1 MLTSRTRKLTLPAL
15 LVAALTLAASA
26 VPATARSL
34 PRKIVLYKSIAGVPL
49 GLTPAQV
56 KRRLGKP
63 SHTIRVSGKIAELD
77 FDRVGINVEF
87 DTIHH
92 PDQSDFVAA
101 HKSRY
106 HTSRG
111 IHPGSTVKALKRAYR
126 GRHLKCQ
133 TGLCTLYKGHPGAI
147 GSRRTDFGTF
157 EGKVETIDIQVVLK
171 DF

>member
-1 MLTSRTRKLTLPAL
+1 MLRKIMLLGCTAL
-15 LVAALTLAASA
+15 ALAAIA
-26 VPATARSL
+26 TPAGARSL

-77 FDRVGINVEF
+77 FAAVKIDVEF

-92 PDQSDFVAA
+92 PDQSDFIAA
-101 HKSRY
+101 SGSRY
-106 HTSRG
+106 HTSKG
-111 IHPGSTVKALKRAYR
+111 IHPGSTVTAVKRAYK
-126 GRHLKCQ
+126 GQHLKCQ
-133 TGLCTLYKGHPGAI
+133 SGLCTLYQGHPGAV

-157 EGKVETIDIQVVLK
+157 EGKVETIDIQLVLN
-171 DF
+171 DL